1 MRKRNWFKTEVE
13 YWAARLVLGGLG
25 LLPRKLSIALGLF
38 TARVGFHLLGAL
50 RRTGYINLSIAFPEM
65 PESERSRLLKLSFE
79 NLGRVLGE
87 VSKFPT
93 ASADSLSRLI
103 DYDFDPAERAVY
115 DAERAKGRG
124 VIIASPHLG
133 NWEMGVF
140 AYSAIYEPVTYL
152 ARPLDN
158 PKVES
163 MIARIRSKFGNR
175 AINKINSV
183 RSAMALLGE
192 GSIIGVLPDVNV
204 QEKDGVFVP
213 FFGTLACTTA
223 GVALLAKRTNA
234 MIVPICCVWD
244 TSRQKYRAM
253 HGKIIEPVS
262 SDDRHRDL
270 LETTAAMNAAMED
283 FVRRFPDQWL
293 WIHKRWKT
301 RPAGEPDLYSPNDPI
316 SRP

>member
-1 MRKRNWFKTEVE
+1 MRKRPWLTTQAE
-13 YWAARLVLGGLG
+13 YWAARCLLGGLG
-25 LLPRKLSIALGLF
+25 ILPRKLSIAVGIL
-38 TARVGFHLLGAL
+38 TARLGFHLLGGL
-50 RRTGYINLSIAFPEM
+50 RRTGHKSLSIAFPAM
-65 PESERSRLLKLSFE
+65 PLDERHRLLKLSFE

-87 VSKFPT
+87 VSKFPS
-93 ASADSLSRLI
+93 ASAQSLSELI
-103 DYDFDPAERAVY
+103 DYEFDPDEISRY
-115 DAERAKGRG
+115 EAERAKGRG
-124 VIIASPHLG
+124 VIVASPHLG

-140 AYSAIYEPVTYL
+140 AYSAIYEPLSYL

-158 PKVES
+158 PKVEGL
-163 MIARIRSKFGNR
+163 IADIRSKFGNR
-175 AINKINSV
+175 AINKRNSV
-183 RSAMALLGE
+183 RTAMAMLGE
-192 GSIIGVLPDVNV
+192 GSIVGVLPDVNV

-244 TSRQKYRAM
+244 DARQKYRAI

-270 LETTAAMNAAMED
+270 RETTALMTAAMED

-301 RPAGEPDLYSPNDPI
+301 RPPGEPDLY
-316 SRP
+316 